1 MVEQTDGI
9 YGDYQGGSV
18 GHAVNVLGNVA
29 TAVEQFPAFDIK
41 FEEADIKI
49 HYTKPTVK
57 VKINKDGVIEKGTWS
72 YDAQIYI
79 RNLKIDSIMINKAD
93 AEIIY
98 TITTGG
104 GF

>member
-1 MVEQTDGI
+1 MTEV
-9 YGDYQGGSV
+9 
-18 GHAVNVLGNVA
+18 
-29 TAVEQFPAFDIK
+29 
-41 FEEADIKI
+41 FE
-49 HYTKPTVK
+49 
-57 VKINKDGVIEKGTWS
+57 NGMIEKGTWS